1 MGLWQNVKRRLVA
14 SELRTMSLEDLLLS
28 AGLRGDNIT
37 TEKAMQIPAVAMGVN
52 LIANTVSML
61 PIKLYQE
68 EEGEQTHEIKG
79 DTRIFLLNDETGGTL
94 DGFQFKSAMTR
105 SLLLNGK
112 AYAYIE
118 KQKNDIKAIKFI
130 PPGSVSIVQNFDVI
144 NRAYEIYVQGKKYR
158 DFQFLQM
165 YRNSEDGI
173 NGKGIVEENSSVL
186 ATAYSTMLYENKQAK
201 TGGTK
206 KGFLQ
211 SESKLEQSAIDEL
224 KKSWNKLYSGEN
236 SSNAIVLNR
245 GVTFKEATETSAEM
259 QLNERKITNSNEI
272 SKILNVPLGLLEGK
286 YNDDAYVTMI
296 KLAVSPILVLFATAL
311 NKYLLTE
318 REKQEGKYFA
328 FDDKELLKGDTL
340 KRYQAYA
347 LGIKNGF
354 LQIDDVRYQENLAP
368 LELDFIRLGLQDV
381 LYYPDTKEIYTPN
394 TGLKASVEGSVDN
407 QDGNAP

>member
-1 MGLWQNVKRRLVA
+1 MGIWQNVKRRLVA

-28 AGLRGDNIT
+28 AGLSGDIIT
-37 TEKAMQIPAVAMGVN
+37 SEKAMQIPAVAMGVN

-68 EEGEQTHEIKG
+68 EEEGQTHEVKG
-79 DTRIFLLNDETGGTL
+79 DARTFLLNDETGGTL
-94 DGFQFKSAMTR
+94 DGFQFKSAMVR
-105 SLLLNGK
+105 SIILKGK

-118 KQKNDIKAIKFI
+118 KQKNDIKAIKFV
-130 PPGSVSIVQNFDVI
+130 PAESVSIVQNFDVI
-144 NRAYEIYVQGKKYR
+144 NRAYDIYVQGVKYR

-165 YRNSEDGI
+165 RRNSDDGI
-173 NGKGIVEENSSVL
+173 SGKGIVEENSKVL
-186 ATAYSTMLYENKQAK
+186 ATAYNTMLYENKQAK

-211 SESKLEQSAIDEL
+211 AETKLEQNSIDDL

-236 SSNAIVLNR
+236 SSNVIVLNK
-245 GVTFKEATETSAEM
+245 GITFKEATETSAEM

-318 REKQEGKYFA
+318 REKCEGKYFA

-368 LELDFIRLGLQDV
+368 LELDFIKLGLQDV
-381 LYYPDTKEIYTPN
+381 LYYPGKKEIYTPN
-394 TGLKASVEGSVDN
+394 TGLKASTGPGTFDV
-407 QDGNAP
+407 NAP

>member
-1 MGLWQNVKRRLVA
+1 MRVIFFHFA
-14 SELRTMSLEDLLLS
+14 C
-28 AGLRGDNIT
+28 
-37 TEKAMQIPAVAMGVN
+37 PA
-52 LIANTVSML
+52 T
-61 PIKLYQE
+61 QE
-68 EEGEQTHEIKG
+68 EEEGQTHEVKG
-79 DTRIFLLNDETGGTL
+79 DARTFLLNDETGGTL
-94 DGFQFKSAMTR
+94 DGFQFKSAMVR
-105 SLLLNGK
+105 SIILKGK

-118 KQKNDIKAIKFI
+118 KQKNDIKAIKFV
-130 PPGSVSIVQNFDVI
+130 PAESVSIVQNFDVI
-144 NRAYEIYVQGKKYR
+144 NRAYDIYVQGVKYR

-165 YRNSEDGI
+165 RRNSDDGI
-173 NGKGIVEENSSVL
+173 SGKGIVEENSKVL
-186 ATAYSTMLYENKQAK
+186 ATAYNTMLYENKQAK

-211 SESKLEQSAIDEL
+211 AETKLEQNSIDDL

-236 SSNAIVLNR
+236 SSNVIVLNK
-245 GVTFKEATETSAEM
+245 GITFKEATETSAEM

-318 REKQEGKYFA
+318 REKCEGKYFA

-368 LELDFIRLGLQDV
+368 LELDFIKLGLQDV
-381 LYYPDTKEIYTPN
+381 LYYPGKKEIYTPN
-394 TGLKASVEGSVDN
+394 TGLKASTGPGTFDV
-407 QDGNAP
+407 NAP

>member
-79 DTRIFLLNDETGGTL
+79 DTRTFLLNDETGGTL

-165 YRNSEDGI
+165 YRNSEDGL

-394 TGLKASVEGSVDN
+394 TGLKASVEGGGDN